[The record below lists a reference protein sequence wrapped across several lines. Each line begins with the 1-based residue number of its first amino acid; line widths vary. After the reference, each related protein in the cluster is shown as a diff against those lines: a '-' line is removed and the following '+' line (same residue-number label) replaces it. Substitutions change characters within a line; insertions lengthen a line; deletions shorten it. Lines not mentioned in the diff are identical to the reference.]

1 MSTSAAPAAPVLV
14 RHSPY
19 QGLVPYTEADAE
31 WFFGRDE
38 WSEMLADN
46 FRAYRITVLYGTS
59 GVGKTSLV
67 DAGMLRRLGD
77 EAAENVAE
85 LGSPRLLPVGFS
97 AWSLDDPLAAL
108 KGAVCEAAEKTRPDI
123 VFRSPEG
130 ALSDVLAAWP
140 ELVGGQ
146 LLLVL
151 DQLEELFDYRD
162 RPDDEVVKELTTAL
176 RRRDPTVHFLLS
188 IREDALASL
197 DRFEGH
203 VSGLGEHL
211 LRLEHLDRDAARG
224 AIFEPLE
231 RWNRVVAHAGEKM
244 EIEPPLVE
252 AVLEQVTAGKVSLG
266 DTAARRENRMG
277 IEAPYL
283 QLVLT
288 RLWDEERRSGSRVLR
303 LQTLERLGGADRIVR
318 THLDAALGALPS
330 PDRDVVAETF
340 RYLVTPSGTKIAH
353 RVSDLADYT
362 ERSPAQI
369 EDVVD
374 RLSGDVRIL
383 RPAGDGR
390 YEIYHDALAGPI
402 VDWSRRWEEGQ
413 ERRRERRRIAI
424 AGGIAAALA
433 AIAVVVT
440 ILAVLAWQARQDAR
454 RGREDARRG
463 QSRALAGQAIASL
476 DTDAPR
482 ALRLADQA
490 AEAASTSEA
499 EDALR
504 VVLANPLPRTT
515 LRGHDGAVRSAA
527 FDPGGGQ
534 VVTGSDNGTARI
546 WDVRSGRVLHTLRG
560 HKGPV
565 TSAAFSPDGR
575 FVVTAGSDGTARIWD
590 AANGAAHAI
599 LRGHTEPVY
608 AAAFNSG
615 SDLLVTASYDGTAR
629 IWDTGSGRQIRVLN
643 AKDGPVFGAA
653 FSPDDKLVVTANGY
667 EGAVYL
673 WQVGKDRV
681 LFRLKG
687 STGGV
692 GNVEDVA
699 FSSDGA
705 LIATAGSDGSAR
717 LWDARSGRLRRT
729 LTGHE
734 GSVFSA
740 AFSPNRSRVVTAG
753 SDGTARIWDA
763 EEGHIERTLGAGG
776 TVFGAAFSPDGTLVV
791 TADDDGTA
799 RIWRTSDDR
808 PSALHTLEARGG
820 DSARAAFSPDGRR
833 IVTAGEGGTA
843 IWDAERGIRLRT
855 LGARQATRAATFS
868 PDGRRVV
875 TAGDDGK
882 ARIWSIRGGS
892 PIHALSGDRGPLNA
906 AIFSPDGTLVA
917 TGGRDR
923 AARIWDARSGRRLH
937 ALSGLYGPVYAVAL
951 SPDGKLVV
959 TAGGDAWARTWSAET
974 GRQLLSLQTNAVLRS
989 AAFSPDGRL
998 VSAASD
1004 VDAAYLW
1011 SASGGG
1017 LLHTLTGHAG
1027 IVWTVAFSPG
1037 GSLLVTSSD
1046 DELARIWETAS
1057 GRRLRTLRGHT
1068 LSVVDAVFSP
1078 DGKLALTA
1086 SEDGTARL
1094 WDTATGRPL
1103 RIFSGHTGG
1112 VKDAA
1117 FSPDGRRIV
1126 TASEDGTAK
1135 IWPCDICRVS
1145 LHELLVRAKQRLASL
1160 TLDRRGVRR

>member
-1 MSTSAAPAAPVLV
+1 MTTSAAPAAPDLT

-46 FRAYRITVLYGTS
+46 FRAYRITVLYGSS
-59 GVGKTSLV
+59 GVGKTSLLG
-67 DAGMLRRLGD
+67 AGMLRRLGD

-85 LGSPRLLPVGFS
+85 LGSPRFLPVGFS

-108 KGAVCEAAEKTRPDI
+108 QRAVRDAAEKTGPDLA
-123 VFRSPEG
+123 VPSPEG
-130 ALSDVLAAWP
+130 ALADVLAAWP
-140 ELVGGQ
+140 VLVGGQ
-146 LLLVL
+146 LLVVL
-151 DQLEELFDYRD
+151 DQLEELFAYRD
-162 RPDDEVVKELTTAL
+162 RPDDEVVEELTAAL
-176 RRRDPTVHFLLS
+176 RRRDPAVHFLLS

-197 DRFEGH
+197 DRFKGH

-211 LRLEHLDRDAARG
+211 LRLEHLDRDGAQG
-224 AIFEPLE
+224 AIVEPLE
-231 RWNRVVAHAGEKM
+231 RWNRVVAGAGEKV

-266 DTAARRENRMG
+266 DTAARPENRRG

-318 THLDAALGALPS
+318 THLDTALGALPS
-330 PDRDVVAETF
+330 PDQDVVAEAF

-362 ERSPAQI
+362 ERSLAQI

-402 VDWSRRWEEGQ
+402 ADWSRRWEERQ
-413 ERRRERRRIAI
+413 ARRRERRRIAI
-424 AGGIAAALA
+424 ATGIVAALVL
-433 AIAVVVT
+433 IAVVVT
-440 ILAVLAWQARQDAR
+440 ILAVFAWNARQ
-454 RGREDARRG
+454 DARRG

-476 DTDAPR
+476 DTDPLR
-482 ALRLADQA
+482 ALRLAA
-490 AEAASTSEA
+490 RAVEAAPTSEA

-504 VVLANPLPRTT
+504 LAFVNPLPRTT
-515 LRGHDGAVRSAA
+515 LRGRDGAVRSAA
-527 FDPGGGQ
+527 FDRSGKR
-534 VVTGSDNGTARI
+534 VVAGADNGTTRI
-546 WDVRSGRVLHTLRG
+546 WDARSGRVLRTLRG

-575 FVVTAGSDGTARIWD
+575 FVVTAGYDGSARIWD
-590 AANGAAHAI
+590 AATGPARAV

-608 AAAFNSG
+608 AAAFSPRG
-615 SDLLVTASYDGTAR
+615 DLIVTASYDGTAR
-629 IWDTGSGRQIRVLN
+629 IWDTASGRPIRVLD

-653 FSPDDKLVVTANGY
+653 FSPDGKLVATANGY
-667 EGAVYL
+667 EGGVYL
-673 WQVGKDRV
+673 WRVGTGRV
-681 LFRLKG
+681 QLRLEA
-687 STGGV
+687 SNGGV

-705 LIATAGSDGSAR
+705 LIATAASDGSAR
-717 LWDARSGRLRRT
+717 LWDARNGRLRQT

-740 AFSPNRSRVVTAG
+740 AFSPDRSRVVTAG
-753 SDGTARIWDA
+753 SDGTARLWDA
-763 EEGHIERTLGAGG
+763 EDGHLERTLVAGG
-776 TVFGAAFSPDGTLVV
+776 SVFGAAFSPDGTLVV

-799 RIWRTSDDR
+799 RIWSTRGDR
-808 PSALHTLEARGG
+808 VSAVHTLDARGG
-820 DSARAAFSPDGRR
+820 DSTRAAFSPDGRE
-833 IVTAGEGGTA
+833 IVTAGKGGTA
-843 IWDAERGIRLRT
+843 IWDAERGLRLRT
-855 LGARQATRAATFS
+855 LGAQEGTRAATFS

-882 ARIWSIRGGS
+882 ARIWSLRGGG
-892 PIHALSGDRGPLNA
+892 PIHVLSGDRGPLNTVA
-906 AIFSPDGTLVA
+906 FSPDGTLVA
-917 TGGRDR
+917 TGGSDG
-923 AARIWDARSGRRLH
+923 AARIWDARSGRLLH
-937 ALSGLYGPVYAVAL
+937 VLSGLYGPIYAVAF
-951 SPDGKLVV
+951 SPDGKLVL
-959 TAGGDAWARTWSAET
+959 TASGDAWARTWSAET
-974 GRQLLSLQTNAVLRS
+974 GRNLLSLRTDAMLRS

-998 VSAASD
+998 VSAGSD

-1011 SASGGG
+1011 SASDGR

-1027 IVWTVAFSPG
+1027 IVWTVAFSPD

-1046 DELARIWETAS
+1046 DELARIWETGS
-1057 GRRLRTLRGHT
+1057 GRRLRTLNGHS
-1068 LSVVDAVFSP
+1068 SVVDAVFSP
-1078 DGKLALTA
+1078 DGKLVLTA
-1086 SEDGTARL
+1086 GDDGTARL
-1094 WDTATGRPL
+1094 WVTATGRPL
-1103 RIFSGHTGG
+1103 RIFGGHTGG
-1112 VKDAA
+1112 VNDVA
-1117 FSPDGRRIV
+1117 FSPDGRRIL
-1126 TASEDGTAK
+1126 TASKDGTAK
-1135 IWPCDICRVS
+1135 TWPCDVCGVGI
-1145 LHELLVRAKQRLASL
+1145 HELLARAKQRLASS
-1160 TLDRRGVRR
+1160 DREQG

>member
-1 MSTSAAPAAPVLV
+1 MSTSAAPAAPVV
-14 RHSPY
+14 ARHSPY
-19 QGLVPYTEADAE
+19 QGLVPYTEADAD

-59 GVGKTSLV
+59 GVGKTSLLE
-67 DAGMLRRLGD
+67 AGMLRRLGD

-108 KGAVCEAAEKTRPDI
+108 SGAVCEAAEKTRSDI
-123 VFRSPEG
+123 AVRSPEG
-130 ALSDVLAAWP
+130 ALADVLAAWP

-176 RRRDPTVHFLLS
+176 RRRDPAVHFLLS

-197 DRFEGH
+197 DRFEGN

-211 LRLEHLDRDAARG
+211 LRLEHLDRDAAQG
-224 AIFEPLE
+224 AILEPLE
-231 RWNRVVAHAGEKM
+231 RWNQLVAPAGEQV
-244 EIEPPLVE
+244 EIEPSLVE

-266 DTAARRENRMG
+266 DTAARRENRRG

-283 QLVLT
+283 QLVLS
-288 RLWDEERRSGSRVLR
+288 RLWDEERRSGSRILR

-318 THLDAALGALPS
+318 THLDTALGALPS
-330 PDRDVVAETF
+330 PDQDVIAETF

-362 ERSPAQI
+362 ERSPTQI
-369 EDVVD
+369 EHVVD

-402 VDWSRRWEEGQ
+402 ADWGRRWEERQ
-413 ERRRERRRIAI
+413 VRRRERRRVAI
-424 AGGIAAALA
+424 AAGIAAALA

-476 DTDAPR
+476 DNDAPR
-482 ALRLADQA
+482 ALSLAAQA
-490 AEAASTSEA
+490 AEVAPTSEA

-527 FDPGGGQ
+527 FDPDGEQ
-534 VVTGSDNGTARI
+534 VVTGGDNGTARI
-546 WDVRSGRVLHTLRG
+546 WAVSSGRVLHTLRG

-565 TSAAFSPDGR
+565 TSVAFSPDGR
-575 FVVTAGSDGTARIWD
+575 FVVTAGDDGSARIWD
-590 AANGAAHAI
+590 AANGAAHAV

-608 AAAFNSG
+608 AAAFNSR
-615 SDLLVTASYDGTAR
+615 SDRLVTASYDGTAR
-629 IWDTGSGRQIRVLN
+629 IWDTGSRRQMRVLN
-643 AKDGPVFGAA
+643 ATDGPVFGAA

-667 EGAVYL
+667 EGDVYL
-673 WQVGKDRV
+673 WQVGTGRV
-681 LFRLKG
+681 LLRLKG
-687 STGGV
+687 SKGGV

-705 LIATAGSDGSAR
+705 LIATAGSDGNAR

-729 LTGHE
+729 FTGHE
-734 GSVFSA
+734 GSVYSA
-740 AFSPNRSRVVTAG
+740 AFSPDRSRVVTAG

-763 EEGHIERTLGAGG
+763 KDGHLERTLGAGG
-776 TVFGAAFSPDGTLVV
+776 SVFGAAFSPDGTLVV

-799 RIWRTSDDR
+799 RIWRSSGDR
-808 PSALHTLEARGG
+808 VSPLHTLDARGG

-833 IVTAGEGGTA
+833 IVTAGKGGTG
-843 IWDAERGIRLRT
+843 IWDAERGLRLQT
-855 LGARQATRAATFS
+855 LGSQEATRAANFS

-875 TAGDDGK
+875 TAGGDGK

-892 PIHALSGDRGPLNA
+892 PIHVLSEGRGPLNA

-923 AARIWDARSGRRLH
+923 AARIWDARSGRRLQT
-937 ALSGLYGPVYAVAL
+937 LSGLYGPVYAVAF

-959 TAGGDAWARTWSAET
+959 TAGGDAWARIWSVET
-974 GRQLLSLQTNAVLRS
+974 GRRLLSLPTNAVLRS

-1004 VDAAYLW
+1004 TGVAYLW
-1011 SASGGG
+1011 STSDGAQ
-1017 LLHTLTGHAG
+1017 LHTLTGHAG
-1027 IVWTVAFSPG
+1027 VVWTVAFSPD
-1037 GSLLVTSSD
+1037 GSLLLTSSD

-1057 GRRLRTLRGHT
+1057 GRRLRTLRGHA
-1068 LSVVDAVFSP
+1068 LPVVDAVFSP
-1078 DGKLALTA
+1078 DGKLVLTA

-1103 RIFSGHTGG
+1103 RVFSGHTDG
-1112 VKDAA
+1112 VKNAA

-1126 TASEDGTAK
+1126 TADGDGTAK
-1135 IWPCDICRVS
+1135 IWPCDVCRFGV
-1145 LHELLVRAKQRLASL
+1145 HELLARAKQQLASL
-1160 TLDRRGVRR
+1160 NREQG